1 MYPSPNY
8 SVVAFSDFD
17 WATDLDDRKSV
28 LGYCIYVGRNLI
40 SWSSKKKKVVSRSST
55 EAEYRSVAVALA
67 YIIWINSLMTELR
80 LPTSTPRLYSDN
92 MGVVQLTANPV
103 MHSWSKHF
111 ELDLHFVKDYVQH
124 KRLILL
130 HLPTQFQVADILIKP
145 VSGASFHNF
154 KRKLRVLDPPTLSL
168 RGVVNEPIT

>member
-1 MYPSPNY
+1 
-8 SVVAFSDFD
+8 
-17 WATDLDDRKSV
+17 
-28 LGYCIYVGRNLI
+28 
-40 SWSSKKKKVVSRSST
+40 
-55 EAEYRSVAVALA
+55 
-67 YIIWINSLMTELR
+67 MTELR